1 MNRDNL
7 DYVDRRRDFV
17 DGSALQFALRE
28 VQGLLTR
35 PAFWISMAAAIAILV
50 VTGPSGTL
58 AHFTAPER
66 LAYWGSIAFA
76 TFVTGLF
83 ATIFL
88 VRLILP
94 RIGARF
100 PAIVLG
106 AVLAAI
112 PITVEVWLADLV
124 FSGSPT
130 WTLAG
135 FGSLYGMCVVI
146 AVSVTAIYDVAS
158 PKSGEDTPP
167 VPVADD
173 ADPGEAPFLRRL
185 PARLGKELVSLQA
198 QDHYLEV
205 TTANGRDLILMRLS
219 DAEEELTAY
228 HGMRV
233 HRSWWVARSAV
244 AGIETAGDRM
254 SVRLSNDVIVPVSRG
269 KRPAVRKWLSRQ
281 DGA

>member
-28 VQGLLTR
+28 VQDLLRR
-35 PAFWISMAAAIAILV
+35 PAFWIGLAAAIAILV

-58 AHFTAPER
+58 ARFTAPER
-66 LAYWGSIAFA
+66 LAYWGSIAFV

-83 ATIFL
+83 ATNFL
-88 VRLILP
+88 ARLIRP
-94 RIGARF
+94 RIGARL
-100 PAIVLG
+100 PAIALG
-106 AVLAAI
+106 VVLAAI
-112 PITVEVWLADLV
+112 PITAEVWLMDFV
-124 FSGSPT
+124 FSGSPMRT
-130 WTLAG
+130 PAG
-135 FGSLYGMCVVI
+135 IGSLYGICVVI
-146 AVSVTAIYDVAS
+146 AVSVSAIYDVSS
-158 PKSGEDTPP
+158 PKSGEDASPSTRQSPDE
-167 VPVADD
+167 V
-173 ADPGEAPFLRRL
+173 PFLKRL
-185 PARLGKELVSLQA
+185 PAHLGKELIALQA

-205 TTANGRDLILMRLS
+205 TTARGKDLILMRLS
-219 DAEEELTAY
+219 DAEEELANY
-228 HGMRV
+228 PGMRV

-269 KRPAVRKWLSRQ
+269 KRPAVRKWLSER

>member
-28 VQGLLTR
+28 VQGLLKR
-35 PAFWISMAAAIAILV
+35 PAFWIGLAAAIAILV

-58 AHFTAPER
+58 GHFTAPER
-66 LAYWGSIAFA
+66 LAYWGSTAFV

-88 VRLILP
+88 ARLIRP
-94 RIGARF
+94 RIGARL
-100 PAIVLG
+100 PAIALG

-112 PITVEVWLADLV
+112 PITAEVWLVDLV
-124 FSGSPT
+124 FSGSPAR
-130 WTLAG
+130 TLAG
-135 FGSLYGMCVVI
+135 IGSLYGICVVI
-146 AVSVTAIYDVAS
+146 AVSVSTIYDLSS
-158 PKSGEDTPP
+158 PKSGEDASPATRQSPDE
-167 VPVADD
+167 V
-173 ADPGEAPFLRRL
+173 PFLKRL
-185 PARLGKELVSLQA
+185 PAHLGKELIALQA

-205 TTANGRDLILMRLS
+205 TTARGKDLILMRLS
-219 DAEEELTAY
+219 DAEEELANY
-228 HGMRV
+228 PGKRI

-244 AGIETAGDRM
+244 AGIDTTGDRM

-269 KRPAVRKWLSRQ
+269 KRPAVRKWLTGR